1 MGRLGFANSRPESTS
16 KGSEWKNQGG
26 KRPEVGVPRLWQEGL
41 PNPGASQGRGQ
52 AWRVRLPPGRQ
63 VSLPGLTDF
72 FLFGVLLGVG
82 QDLLLM
88 LPVENL
94 VSMRVGRSL
103 SGYLSIRCTGLGP
116 HRELRLEP
124 NCSSPVLTWI
134 SGFLWS
140 FNRGIR
146 PRHVQRDGKPLASR
160 PVKIVS
166 GFLSS

>member
-1 MGRLGFANSRPESTS
+1 MTLSSSKREGGISLEMLQWKRVSSYIEGRIS
-16 KGSEWKNQGG
+16 W
-26 KRPEVGVPRLWQEGL
+26 
-41 PNPGASQGRGQ
+41 
-52 AWRVRLPPGRQ
+52 
-63 VSLPGLTDF
+63 F
-72 FLFGVLLGVG
+72 FPSCHRKLEVLLNLKW
-82 QDLLLM
+82 DLLLM

>member
-82 QDLLLM
+82 QELLLC
-88 LPVENL
+88 LQHL
-94 VSMRVGRSL
+94 LWAAAGRVFVQKL
-103 SGYLSIRCTGLGP
+103 AVQIQKALAP
-116 HRELRLEP
+116 LEFP
-124 NCSSPVLTWI
+124 
-134 SGFLWS
+134 
-140 FNRGIR
+140 
-146 PRHVQRDGKPLASR
+146 Q
-160 PVKIVS
+160 
-166 GFLSS
+166 